1 MMIGKNKCIALLLQA
16 KSQRKCI
23 LLFTE
28 VFNNLMVVTTTRFAH
43 LCPQHDHKI
52 FMTQLCTMTHIHDSP
67 ADLSLES
74 ARGYFT
80 LNPSPKNSPKVW
92 LRNSAK
98 RRTCQSKAT
107 SRFREYMLYC
117 GSQATPVEVQN
128 YSICLFNFRVTQN
141 QQSFMLPLFD
151 IFWLLQIL
159 CCAYHK
165 NSAPVLGFIKTVYL
179 QVGIRTLF

>member
-1 MMIGKNKCIALLLQA
+1 MMIGKNKCIALLPQA

-52 FMTQLCTMTHIHDSP
+52 FIRRSFTQWLTYVTHLQISV
-67 ADLSLES
+67 LSLQEDTLLLTPPQRIPQKS
-74 ARGYFT
+74 DSEAVLKEGHARVRLHHASERVY
-80 LNPSPKNSPKVW
+80 V
-92 LRNSAK
+92 A
-98 RRTCQSKAT
+98 
-107 SRFREYMLYC
+107 
-117 GSQATPVEVQN
+117 QATPVEVQN